1 MTTDAAFGWSGPR
14 SSGAAE
20 PRPWSVGSPT
30 FRADTFDRPRR
41 ASPWAGHR
49 WFAYDL
55 IQYQQPRRIAELGT
69 HYGCSF
75 FAFCDAVR
83 DHGIDSE
90 VIAVDTWEGD
100 EHAGFYDDVF
110 ELVSGWVDD
119 HYDMV
124 DTRLI
129 RSTFDA
135 AVDQIE
141 PASVDLLHIDGYHS
155 YEAAAHD
162 HESWRDRLSPFATV
176 LFHDVDPASGYGS
189 ADYWRELAGREGGW
203 TFLHS
208 FGLGVLTRDSE
219 LVGTLSSEA
228 FAQLGQVYPA
238 RAAADLAA
246 MQVEDLS
253 EMVSARQTVIERQDA
268 LISDKDGTIA
278 DQAAFIDQQGAAL
291 LQQAALIADRDLAI
305 ADQAA
310 IVDAKQAIIEHQDF
324 LIADRD
330 EAIAAQAQLVDAK
343 QAIIDQQNVAIT
355 ERDRALA
362 ERNRSRTTTST
373 GH

>member
-1 MTTDAAFGWSGPR
+1 MTSNTAFGWSGPR
-14 SSGAAE
+14 PSGSAE

-30 FRADTFDRPRR
+30 FSADTFDRPRR

-55 IQYQQPRRIAELGT
+55 IRHQQPRRIVELGT

-141 PASVDLLHIDGYHS
+141 LGSVDLLHIDGYHS

-162 HESWRDRLSPFATV
+162 HESWQDRLTPSATV

-208 FGLGVLTRDSE
+208 FGLGVLTRDDE
-219 LVGTLSSEA
+219 LVATLSSDA

-238 RAAADLAA
+238 RAHADLAA

-253 EMVSARQTVIERQDA
+253 EMVTARQAVIDRQDA
-268 LISDKDGTIA
+268 LIADKDGTIA
-278 DQAAFIDQQGAAL
+278 DQAAFIED
-291 LQQAALIADRDLAI
+291 QQAALARQDALIADWARTI
-305 ADQAA
+305 SDQAA
-310 IVDAKQAIIEHQDF
+310 
-324 LIADRD
+324 
-330 EAIAAQAQLVDAK
+330 LVDAK
-343 QAIIDQQNVAIT
+343 QAIIDHQDLLIV
-355 ERDRALA
+355 ERDETIAA
-362 ERNRSRTTTST
+362 QA
-373 GH
+373 